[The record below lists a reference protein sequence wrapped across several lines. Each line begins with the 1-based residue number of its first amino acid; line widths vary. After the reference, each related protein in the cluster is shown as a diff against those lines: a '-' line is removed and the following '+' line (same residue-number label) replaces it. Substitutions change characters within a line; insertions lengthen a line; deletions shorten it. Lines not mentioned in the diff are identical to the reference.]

1 MGHLPCLGALFSIA
15 NLNKYPIHKYPIR
28 GEETHVFIRSVHP
41 TQICETGT
49 K

>member
-15 NLNKYPIHKYPIR
+15 NLNKYPIR
-28 GEETHVFIRSVHP
+28 GEETDVFIRSVHP
-41 TQICETGT
+41 AQICETGT